1 MSSGRGSQHKGADG
15 EQELAAVL
23 TRYGYEIKR
32 GGSLSFGEVPNLVG
46 LPSIH
51 IECMRVVRLNVSVAM
66 QHAVKDSQWFKGG
79 MPTLFHRKNRQ
90 PWLVMVRLEDFMQL
104 YQGKE

>member
-1 MSSGRGSQHKGADG
+1 MGEASQRKRANG
-15 EQELAAVL
+15 ERKLTTVL
-23 TRYGYEIKR
+23 REYGYVMER